1 MAMRR
6 LTSFED
12 LRLAIGE
19 DLGVSEWLLIDQTR
33 VDAFGAAIDDRQWI
47 HCDPERCRR
56 ESPFGGT
63 IAHGALTLSLL
74 SVLRE
79 RMVDVLVDLPAR
91 MGVLY
96 GFNKVRFISPVRVGS
111 RIRLRLGIKDAALV
125 APKVVQIIY
134 EQTVEIEGDVRPALV
149 AETVNRQYL
158 A

>member
-1 MAMRR
+1 MAIRR
-6 LTSFED
+6 LTSLEH

-19 DLGVSEWLLIDQTR
+19 DLGVSEWLLIDQAR
-33 VDAFGAAIDDRQWI
+33 VDAFGAAIDDQQWI

-63 IAHGALTLSLL
+63 IAHGALTLSLM

-79 RMVDVLVDLPAR
+79 RMVGVSVDLSAR

-96 GFNKVRFISPVRVGS
+96 GFNKVRFIRPVKVGS
-111 RIRLRLGIKDAALV
+111 RIRLRLGIKDAARV
-125 APKVVQIIY
+125 APEVIQIIY
-134 EQTVEIEGDVRPALV
+134 AQTVEIEGEAQPALV
-149 AETVNRQYL
+149 AETVNRQYM